1 MEQENIL
8 VKEKIGKL
16 ILKFSIP
23 CIVSMLVNS
32 LYNIVDQIF
41 IGQGVGT
48 LGNGATNV
56 VFPLVMIG
64 LAFSLMFGD
73 GASAY
78 LSLKLGEKKK
88 KEAED
93 MEQELLQE
101 IASYWG
107 TRAEGY
113 SEVNEKELAGSQ
125 REAWLHVLEEQFP
138 EKKKEEMKI
147 LDIGTGPGFF
157 PMILSEAGY
166 TVTAVDYT
174 EEMLEKAKEN
184 LGKYTKYGLERVTL
198 QRMDAQNLE
207 FADETFDVVISRN
220 LTWNL
225 EKPEQAYQEWMR
237 VLKPGGVLLNFDAN
251 WYGYLYDEEK
261 KEAYEADRKKVEEQQ
276 LDDHYLC
283 TDIDRME
290 NIARQVPL
298 SAMERPTWDTKVL
311 ESLGVCS
318 IQTDS
323 EIWKR
328 VWSEE
333 ERLNYASTPMFL
345 VRAEKSAEQS
355 FQLGDV
361 TVRRGEKY
369 QGDISFANGDIVLPG
384 TIICGK
390 LPGKTMLIT
399 GGVHSG
405 EYVGIQA
412 CVELGAELQPEKT
425 VGTIVILKVLNRP
438 AFENRAGSLGLS
450 DGKNLNRVFPGNP
463 NGTEME
469 RLAWAI
475 TKEVYPKVDYYIDL
489 HSGDDFEALTPYVY
503 YAGKAAQEVTEVS
516 RKMAEQVDVPYMVR
530 SMVSSG
536 GAYNYAASKGIASIL
551 LERGGMG
558 AWTSEE
564 VNSDKRDVRNILSS
578 LDIYQI
584 RRDVRNYVPME
595 VTDVRY
601 QAASED
607 GLWYPAAKPGDMVA
621 EGALLGTIRDY
632 NGKLRETCR
641 AEYTGV
647 VLYQT
652 GSLQVTEGGPVV
664 AYGRIV
670 REPEYDDRKEQ
681 IVHYW
686 EKRSESFLEQ
696 RRSELANPIA
706 KRWMKE
712 IEKQI
717 PAGRRLKILDVGCG
731 AGFFSILLAKEGHE
745 VFGIDLTPEM
755 IENAIQL
762 AEEEN
767 ADCCFQVMDAENPMF
782 ADETFDVV
790 ISRNLTWT
798 LPNAEHAYGEWMRV
812 LKTGGVLLNFDANYG
827 KEDVADTKGLPEAHA
842 HFKVGNEMLEECERI
857 KSQLPISRKNR
868 PAYDVAVLCENTA
881 GEIRIDTSLGKRIYL
896 EKDEFYNPAPMFSIC
911 AVKQ

>member
-1 MEQENIL
+1 MENGRAGK
-8 VKEKIGKL
+8 VK
-16 ILKFSIP
+16 
-23 CIVSMLVNS
+23 
-32 LYNIVDQIF
+32 
-41 IGQGVGT
+41 
-48 LGNGATNV
+48 
-56 VFPLVMIG
+56 
-64 LAFSLMFGD
+64 
-73 GASAY
+73 
-78 LSLKLGEKKK
+78 KKK

-298 SAMERPTWDTKVL
+298 SAMERPAWDTKVL
-311 ESLGVCS
+311 EFLGVCS

-595 VTDVRY
+595 VTDVCY

-731 AGFFSILLAKEGHE
+731 AGFFSILLAKEDHE

>member
-1 MEQENIL
+1 MENGCAG
-8 VKEKIGKL
+8 KIK
-16 ILKFSIP
+16 
-23 CIVSMLVNS
+23 
-32 LYNIVDQIF
+32 
-41 IGQGVGT
+41 
-48 LGNGATNV
+48 
-56 VFPLVMIG
+56 
-64 LAFSLMFGD
+64 
-73 GASAY
+73 
-78 LSLKLGEKKK
+78 KKK

-166 TVTAVDYT
+166 TVAAVDYT

-298 SAMERPTWDTKVL
+298 SAMERPAWDTKVL

-489 HSGDDFEALTPYVY
+489 HSGDDFEALTPYAY

-595 VTDVRY
+595 VTDVCY

-681 IVHYW
+681 IIHYW

>member
-1 MEQENIL
+1 MENGRAGK
-8 VKEKIGKL
+8 VK
-16 ILKFSIP
+16 
-23 CIVSMLVNS
+23 
-32 LYNIVDQIF
+32 
-41 IGQGVGT
+41 
-48 LGNGATNV
+48 
-56 VFPLVMIG
+56 
-64 LAFSLMFGD
+64 
-73 GASAY
+73 
-78 LSLKLGEKKK
+78 KKK

-138 EKKKEEMKI
+138 EKEEMKI

-298 SAMERPTWDTKVL
+298 SAMERPAWDTKVL

-345 VRAEKSAEQS
+345 VRAEKSAEQP

-578 LDIYQI
+578 LDMYQI

-595 VTDVRY
+595 VTDVCY

-670 REPEYDDRKEQ
+670 RESEYDDRKEQ

>member
-1 MEQENIL
+1 MENDRAGK
-8 VKEKIGKL
+8 VK
-16 ILKFSIP
+16 
-23 CIVSMLVNS
+23 
-32 LYNIVDQIF
+32 
-41 IGQGVGT
+41 
-48 LGNGATNV
+48 
-56 VFPLVMIG
+56 
-64 LAFSLMFGD
+64 
-73 GASAY
+73 
-78 LSLKLGEKKK
+78 KKK

-298 SAMERPTWDTKVL
+298 SAMERPAWDTKVL

-595 VTDVRY
+595 VTDVCY

>member
-1 MEQENIL
+1 M
-8 VKEKIGKL
+8 K
-16 ILKFSIP
+16 
-23 CIVSMLVNS
+23 
-32 LYNIVDQIF
+32 
-41 IGQGVGT
+41 
-48 LGNGATNV
+48 
-56 VFPLVMIG
+56 
-64 LAFSLMFGD
+64 
-73 GASAY
+73 
-78 LSLKLGEKKK
+78 
-88 KEAED
+88 
-93 MEQELLQE
+93 QELLQE
-101 IASYWG
+101 IASYWR

-220 LTWNL
+220 LTWNP

-345 VRAEKSAEQS
+345 VRAEKNAEQS

-450 DGKNLNRVFPGNP
+450 DGKNLNRVFPGNL

-578 LDIYQI
+578 LGMYQI

-652 GSLQVTEGGPVV
+652 GSLQVPEGGPVV

>member
-1 MEQENIL
+1 MENDRAGK
-8 VKEKIGKL
+8 VK
-16 ILKFSIP
+16 
-23 CIVSMLVNS
+23 
-32 LYNIVDQIF
+32 
-41 IGQGVGT
+41 
-48 LGNGATNV
+48 
-56 VFPLVMIG
+56 
-64 LAFSLMFGD
+64 
-73 GASAY
+73 
-78 LSLKLGEKKK
+78 KKK

-184 LGKYTKYGLERVTL
+184 LGKYTKYGMERVTL

-207 FADETFDVVISRN
+207 FVDETFDVVISRN

-298 SAMERPTWDTKVL
+298 SAMERPAWDTKVL

-578 LDIYQI
+578 LDMYQI

-595 VTDVRY
+595 VTDVCY

-607 GLWYPAAKPGDMVA
+607 GLWYPAAKPGNMVA

>member
-1 MEQENIL
+1 MENGRAGK
-8 VKEKIGKL
+8 VK
-16 ILKFSIP
+16 
-23 CIVSMLVNS
+23 
-32 LYNIVDQIF
+32 
-41 IGQGVGT
+41 
-48 LGNGATNV
+48 
-56 VFPLVMIG
+56 
-64 LAFSLMFGD
+64 
-73 GASAY
+73 
-78 LSLKLGEKKK
+78 KKK

-198 QRMDAQNLE
+198 QRMEAQNLE

-298 SAMERPTWDTKVL
+298 SAMERPAWDTKVL

-450 DGKNLNRVFPGNP
+450 DGKNLNRVCPGNP

-595 VTDVRY
+595 VTDVCY

>member
-1 MEQENIL
+1 MENGRAGK
-8 VKEKIGKL
+8 VK
-16 ILKFSIP
+16 
-23 CIVSMLVNS
+23 
-32 LYNIVDQIF
+32 
-41 IGQGVGT
+41 
-48 LGNGATNV
+48 
-56 VFPLVMIG
+56 
-64 LAFSLMFGD
+64 
-73 GASAY
+73 
-78 LSLKLGEKKK
+78 KKK

-138 EKKKEEMKI
+138 EKEEMKI

-166 TVTAVDYT
+166 TVAAVDYT

-298 SAMERPTWDTKVL
+298 SAMERPAWDTKVL

-369 QGDISFANGDIVLPG
+369 Q
-384 TIICGK
+384 
-390 LPGKTMLIT
+390 
-399 GGVHSG
+399 
-405 EYVGIQA
+405 
-412 CVELGAELQPEKT
+412 
-425 VGTIVILKVLNRP
+425 
-438 AFENRAGSLGLS
+438 
-450 DGKNLNRVFPGNP
+450 
-463 NGTEME
+463 
-469 RLAWAI
+469 
-475 TKEVYPKVDYYIDL
+475 
-489 HSGDDFEALTPYVY
+489 
-503 YAGKAAQEVTEVS
+503 
-516 RKMAEQVDVPYMVR
+516 
-530 SMVSSG
+530 
-536 GAYNYAASKGIASIL
+536 
-551 LERGGMG
+551 
-558 AWTSEE
+558 
-564 VNSDKRDVRNILSS
+564 
-578 LDIYQI
+578 
-584 RRDVRNYVPME
+584 
-595 VTDVRY
+595 
-601 QAASED
+601 AASED
-607 GLWYPAAKPGDMVA
+607 GLWYPAAKPGDM
-621 EGALLGTIRDY
+621 
-632 NGKLRETCR
+632 
-641 AEYTGV
+641 
-647 VLYQT
+647 
-652 GSLQVTEGGPVV
+652 VTEGGPVV

-812 LKTGGVLLNFDANYG
+812 LKPGGVLLNFDANYG

-896 EKDEFYNPAPMFSIC
+896 EKDELYNPAPMFSIC

>member
-1 MEQENIL
+1 MENGRAGK
-8 VKEKIGKL
+8 VK
-16 ILKFSIP
+16 
-23 CIVSMLVNS
+23 
-32 LYNIVDQIF
+32 
-41 IGQGVGT
+41 
-48 LGNGATNV
+48 
-56 VFPLVMIG
+56 
-64 LAFSLMFGD
+64 
-73 GASAY
+73 
-78 LSLKLGEKKK
+78 KKK

-298 SAMERPTWDTKVL
+298 SAMERPAWDTKVL

-578 LDIYQI
+578 LGMYQI

-595 VTDVRY
+595 VTDVCY

-731 AGFFSILLAKEGHE
+731 AGFFSILLAKEDHE

-812 LKTGGVLLNFDANYG
+812 LKTDGVLLNFDANYG

>member
-1 MEQENIL
+1 MENGRAGK
-8 VKEKIGKL
+8 VK
-16 ILKFSIP
+16 
-23 CIVSMLVNS
+23 
-32 LYNIVDQIF
+32 
-41 IGQGVGT
+41 
-48 LGNGATNV
+48 
-56 VFPLVMIG
+56 
-64 LAFSLMFGD
+64 
-73 GASAY
+73 
-78 LSLKLGEKKK
+78 KKK

-138 EKKKEEMKI
+138 EKEEMKI

-298 SAMERPTWDTKVL
+298 SAMERPAWDTKVL

-578 LDIYQI
+578 LDMYQI

-595 VTDVRY
+595 VTDVCY

-745 VFGIDLTPEM
+745 VFGIDLTLEM

>member
-1 MEQENIL
+1 M
-8 VKEKIGKL
+8 K
-16 ILKFSIP
+16 
-23 CIVSMLVNS
+23 
-32 LYNIVDQIF
+32 
-41 IGQGVGT
+41 
-48 LGNGATNV
+48 
-56 VFPLVMIG
+56 
-64 LAFSLMFGD
+64 
-73 GASAY
+73 
-78 LSLKLGEKKK
+78 
-88 KEAED
+88 
-93 MEQELLQE
+93 QELLQE

-166 TVTAVDYT
+166 TVAAVDYT

-298 SAMERPTWDTKVL
+298 SAMERPAWDTKVL

-361 TVRRGEKY
+361 TVRRGEK
-369 QGDISFANGDIVLPG
+369 
-384 TIICGK
+384 
-390 LPGKTMLIT
+390 
-399 GGVHSG
+399 
-405 EYVGIQA
+405 
-412 CVELGAELQPEKT
+412 
-425 VGTIVILKVLNRP
+425 
-438 AFENRAGSLGLS
+438 
-450 DGKNLNRVFPGNP
+450 
-463 NGTEME
+463 
-469 RLAWAI
+469 
-475 TKEVYPKVDYYIDL
+475 
-489 HSGDDFEALTPYVY
+489 
-503 YAGKAAQEVTEVS
+503 
-516 RKMAEQVDVPYMVR
+516 
-530 SMVSSG
+530 
-536 GAYNYAASKGIASIL
+536 
-551 LERGGMG
+551 
-558 AWTSEE
+558 
-564 VNSDKRDVRNILSS
+564 
-578 LDIYQI
+578 
-584 RRDVRNYVPME
+584 
-595 VTDVRY
+595 Y

>member
-1 MEQENIL
+1 MENGRAGK
-8 VKEKIGKL
+8 VK
-16 ILKFSIP
+16 
-23 CIVSMLVNS
+23 
-32 LYNIVDQIF
+32 
-41 IGQGVGT
+41 
-48 LGNGATNV
+48 
-56 VFPLVMIG
+56 
-64 LAFSLMFGD
+64 
-73 GASAY
+73 
-78 LSLKLGEKKK
+78 KKK

-298 SAMERPTWDTKVL
+298 SAMERPAWDTKVL
-311 ESLGVCS
+311 EFLGVCS

-361 TVRRGEKY
+361 TVRRGEK
-369 QGDISFANGDIVLPG
+369 
-384 TIICGK
+384 
-390 LPGKTMLIT
+390 
-399 GGVHSG
+399 
-405 EYVGIQA
+405 
-412 CVELGAELQPEKT
+412 
-425 VGTIVILKVLNRP
+425 
-438 AFENRAGSLGLS
+438 
-450 DGKNLNRVFPGNP
+450 
-463 NGTEME
+463 
-469 RLAWAI
+469 
-475 TKEVYPKVDYYIDL
+475 
-489 HSGDDFEALTPYVY
+489 
-503 YAGKAAQEVTEVS
+503 
-516 RKMAEQVDVPYMVR
+516 
-530 SMVSSG
+530 
-536 GAYNYAASKGIASIL
+536 
-551 LERGGMG
+551 
-558 AWTSEE
+558 
-564 VNSDKRDVRNILSS
+564 
-578 LDIYQI
+578 
-584 RRDVRNYVPME
+584 
-595 VTDVRY
+595 Y

>member
-1 MEQENIL
+1 MENGCAG
-8 VKEKIGKL
+8 KIK
-16 ILKFSIP
+16 
-23 CIVSMLVNS
+23 
-32 LYNIVDQIF
+32 
-41 IGQGVGT
+41 
-48 LGNGATNV
+48 
-56 VFPLVMIG
+56 
-64 LAFSLMFGD
+64 
-73 GASAY
+73 
-78 LSLKLGEKKK
+78 KKK

-166 TVTAVDYT
+166 TVAAVDYT

-298 SAMERPTWDTKVL
+298 SAMERPAWDTKVL
-311 ESLGVCS
+311 ESLGICS

-345 VRAEKSAEQS
+345 VRAEKSAEQP

-469 RLAWAI
+469 RLAWAM
-475 TKEVYPKVDYYIDL
+475 TKEVFPKVDYYIDL
-489 HSGDDFEALTPYVY
+489 HSGDDFEDLTPYVY
-503 YAGKAAQEVTEVS
+503 YAGKAAQEVMETS

-536 GAYNYAASKGIASIL
+536 GAYNYAASRGIASIL

-578 LDIYQI
+578 LGMYQI

-601 QAASED
+601 QAASES

-621 EGALLGTIRDY
+621 EGALLGIIRDY

-652 GSLQVTEGGPVV
+652 GSLQVIEGGSVV

-696 RRSELANPIA
+696 RRAELANPIA

-717 PAGRRLKILDVGCG
+717 PEKRRLKILDVGCG

-857 KSQLPISRKNR
+857 KSQLPISHKNR

>member
-1 MEQENIL
+1 MENGRAGK
-8 VKEKIGKL
+8 VK
-16 ILKFSIP
+16 
-23 CIVSMLVNS
+23 
-32 LYNIVDQIF
+32 
-41 IGQGVGT
+41 
-48 LGNGATNV
+48 
-56 VFPLVMIG
+56 
-64 LAFSLMFGD
+64 
-73 GASAY
+73 
-78 LSLKLGEKKK
+78 KKK

-578 LDIYQI
+578 LDMYQI

-595 VTDVRY
+595 VTDVCY

-670 REPEYDDRKEQ
+670 REPEYNDRKEQ

>member
-1 MEQENIL
+1 
-8 VKEKIGKL
+8 
-16 ILKFSIP
+16 
-23 CIVSMLVNS
+23 
-32 LYNIVDQIF
+32 
-41 IGQGVGT
+41 
-48 LGNGATNV
+48 
-56 VFPLVMIG
+56 
-64 LAFSLMFGD
+64 
-73 GASAY
+73 
-78 LSLKLGEKKK
+78 
-88 KEAED
+88 

-166 TVTAVDYT
+166 TVAAVDYT

-298 SAMERPTWDTKVL
+298 SAMERPAWDTKVL

-369 QGDISFANGDIVLPG
+369 QGDIFFANGDIVLPG

-438 AFENRAGSLGLS
+438 AFENRAGSLGLF

-578 LDIYQI
+578 LDMYQI

-595 VTDVRY
+595 VTDVCY

-607 GLWYPAAKPGDMVA
+607 GLWYPAAKPGNMVA

>member
-1 MEQENIL
+1 MENGRAGK
-8 VKEKIGKL
+8 VK
-16 ILKFSIP
+16 
-23 CIVSMLVNS
+23 
-32 LYNIVDQIF
+32 
-41 IGQGVGT
+41 
-48 LGNGATNV
+48 
-56 VFPLVMIG
+56 
-64 LAFSLMFGD
+64 
-73 GASAY
+73 
-78 LSLKLGEKKK
+78 KKK

-138 EKKKEEMKI
+138 EKEEMKI

-298 SAMERPTWDTKVL
+298 SAMERPAWDTKVL

-578 LDIYQI
+578 LDMYQI

-595 VTDVRY
+595 VTDVCY

-652 GSLQVTEGGPVV
+652 GSLQVTEGGPGV

>member
-1 MEQENIL
+1 
-8 VKEKIGKL
+8 
-16 ILKFSIP
+16 
-23 CIVSMLVNS
+23 
-32 LYNIVDQIF
+32 
-41 IGQGVGT
+41 
-48 LGNGATNV
+48 
-56 VFPLVMIG
+56 
-64 LAFSLMFGD
+64 
-73 GASAY
+73 
-78 LSLKLGEKKK
+78 
-88 KEAED
+88 

-166 TVTAVDYT
+166 TVAAVDYT

-298 SAMERPTWDTKVL
+298 SAMERPAWDTKLL

-578 LDIYQI
+578 LDMYQI

-595 VTDVRY
+595 VTDVCY

-896 EKDEFYNPAPMFSIC
+896 EKDEFYNPATMFSIC

>member
-1 MEQENIL
+1 MIRD
-8 VKEKIGKL
+8 IGNL
-16 ILKFSIP
+16 CDPGGMRDRQMFRNRRADLRGIAVGCLTSADE
-23 CIVSMLVNS
+23 IV
-32 LYNIVDQIF
+32 
-41 IGQGVGT
+41 
-48 LGNGATNV
+48 
-56 VFPLVMIG
+56 
-64 LAFSLMFGD
+64 
-73 GASAY
+73 
-78 LSLKLGEKKK
+78 
-88 KEAED
+88 
-93 MEQELLQE
+93 
-101 IASYWG
+101 SYWG

-298 SAMERPTWDTKVL
+298 SAMERPAWDTKVL

-425 VGTIVILKVLNRP
+425 GGTIVILKVLNRP

-578 LDIYQI
+578 LDMYQI

-595 VTDVRY
+595 VTDVCY

-607 GLWYPAAKPGDMVA
+607 GLWYPAAKPGNMVA

-782 ADETFDVV
+782 ADETFDFV

-896 EKDEFYNPAPMFSIC
+896 EKDEFYTPAPMFSIC

>member
-1 MEQENIL
+1 MENGRAGK
-8 VKEKIGKL
+8 VK
-16 ILKFSIP
+16 
-23 CIVSMLVNS
+23 
-32 LYNIVDQIF
+32 
-41 IGQGVGT
+41 
-48 LGNGATNV
+48 
-56 VFPLVMIG
+56 
-64 LAFSLMFGD
+64 
-73 GASAY
+73 
-78 LSLKLGEKKK
+78 KKK

-138 EKKKEEMKI
+138 EKEEMKI

-298 SAMERPTWDTKVL
+298 SAMERPAWDTKVL

-345 VRAEKSAEQS
+345 VRAEKSAEQP

-578 LDIYQI
+578 LDMYQI

-595 VTDVRY
+595 VTDVCY

-664 AYGRIV
+664 AYGRIM

>member
-1 MEQENIL
+1 MENGRAGK
-8 VKEKIGKL
+8 VK
-16 ILKFSIP
+16 
-23 CIVSMLVNS
+23 
-32 LYNIVDQIF
+32 
-41 IGQGVGT
+41 
-48 LGNGATNV
+48 
-56 VFPLVMIG
+56 
-64 LAFSLMFGD
+64 
-73 GASAY
+73 
-78 LSLKLGEKKK
+78 KKK

-138 EKKKEEMKI
+138 EKEEMKI

-298 SAMERPTWDTKVL
+298 SAMERPAWDTKVL

-345 VRAEKSAEQS
+345 VRAEKSAEQP

-369 QGDISFANGDIVLPG
+369 QGDISFANGGIVLPG

-578 LDIYQI
+578 LDMYQI

-595 VTDVRY
+595 VTDVCY

>member
-1 MEQENIL
+1 MENDRAG
-8 VKEKIGKL
+8 KIK
-16 ILKFSIP
+16 
-23 CIVSMLVNS
+23 
-32 LYNIVDQIF
+32 
-41 IGQGVGT
+41 
-48 LGNGATNV
+48 
-56 VFPLVMIG
+56 
-64 LAFSLMFGD
+64 
-73 GASAY
+73 
-78 LSLKLGEKKK
+78 KKK

-166 TVTAVDYT
+166 TVAAVDYT

-298 SAMERPTWDTKVL
+298 SAMERPAWDTKVL

-345 VRAEKSAEQS
+345 VRAEKSAEQP

-438 AFENRAGSLGLS
+438 AFENRVGSLGLS

-475 TKEVYPKVDYYIDL
+475 TKEVYPKGDYYIDL

-578 LDIYQI
+578 LDMYQI

-595 VTDVRY
+595 VTDVCY

-607 GLWYPAAKPGDMVA
+607 GLWYPAAKPGNMVA

-731 AGFFSILLAKEGHE
+731 AGFFSILLAKEDHE

>member
-1 MEQENIL
+1 MENGRAGK
-8 VKEKIGKL
+8 VK
-16 ILKFSIP
+16 
-23 CIVSMLVNS
+23 
-32 LYNIVDQIF
+32 
-41 IGQGVGT
+41 
-48 LGNGATNV
+48 
-56 VFPLVMIG
+56 
-64 LAFSLMFGD
+64 
-73 GASAY
+73 
-78 LSLKLGEKKK
+78 KKK

-138 EKKKEEMKI
+138 EKEEMKI

-166 TVTAVDYT
+166 TVAAVDYT

-298 SAMERPTWDTKVL
+298 SAMERPAWDTKVL

-369 QGDISFANGDIVLPG
+369 Q
-384 TIICGK
+384 
-390 LPGKTMLIT
+390 
-399 GGVHSG
+399 
-405 EYVGIQA
+405 
-412 CVELGAELQPEKT
+412 
-425 VGTIVILKVLNRP
+425 
-438 AFENRAGSLGLS
+438 
-450 DGKNLNRVFPGNP
+450 
-463 NGTEME
+463 
-469 RLAWAI
+469 
-475 TKEVYPKVDYYIDL
+475 
-489 HSGDDFEALTPYVY
+489 
-503 YAGKAAQEVTEVS
+503 
-516 RKMAEQVDVPYMVR
+516 
-530 SMVSSG
+530 
-536 GAYNYAASKGIASIL
+536 
-551 LERGGMG
+551 
-558 AWTSEE
+558 
-564 VNSDKRDVRNILSS
+564 
-578 LDIYQI
+578 
-584 RRDVRNYVPME
+584 
-595 VTDVRY
+595 
-601 QAASED
+601 AASED
-607 GLWYPAAKPGDMVA
+607 GLWYPAAKPGDM
-621 EGALLGTIRDY
+621 
-632 NGKLRETCR
+632 
-641 AEYTGV
+641 
-647 VLYQT
+647 
-652 GSLQVTEGGPVV
+652 VTEGGPVV

-827 KEDVADTKGLPEAHA
+827 KDDASDTKDLPEQHA

-857 KSQLPISRKNR
+857 KAQLPISRKNR
-868 PAYDVAVLCENTA
+868 PAYDVAVLCENTE

>member
-1 MEQENIL
+1 MENGRAGK
-8 VKEKIGKL
+8 VK
-16 ILKFSIP
+16 
-23 CIVSMLVNS
+23 
-32 LYNIVDQIF
+32 
-41 IGQGVGT
+41 
-48 LGNGATNV
+48 
-56 VFPLVMIG
+56 
-64 LAFSLMFGD
+64 
-73 GASAY
+73 
-78 LSLKLGEKKK
+78 KKK

-207 FADETFDVVISRN
+207 FSDETFDVVISRN

-298 SAMERPTWDTKVL
+298 SAMERPAWDTKVL

>member
-1 MEQENIL
+1 M
-8 VKEKIGKL
+8 K
-16 ILKFSIP
+16 
-23 CIVSMLVNS
+23 
-32 LYNIVDQIF
+32 
-41 IGQGVGT
+41 
-48 LGNGATNV
+48 
-56 VFPLVMIG
+56 
-64 LAFSLMFGD
+64 
-73 GASAY
+73 
-78 LSLKLGEKKK
+78 
-88 KEAED
+88 
-93 MEQELLQE
+93 QELLQE

-298 SAMERPTWDTKVL
+298 SAMERPAWDTKVL

-318 IQTDS
+318 IQPDS

-475 TKEVYPKVDYYIDL
+475 TREIFPKVDYYIDL

-578 LDIYQI
+578 LGMYQI

-595 VTDVRY
+595 VTDVCY

-767 ADCCFQVMDAENPMF
+767 ADCRFQVMDAENPMF

-842 HFKVGNEMLEECERI
+842 HFKVGNAMLEECERI

>member
-1 MEQENIL
+1 MENGRAGK
-8 VKEKIGKL
+8 VK
-16 ILKFSIP
+16 
-23 CIVSMLVNS
+23 
-32 LYNIVDQIF
+32 
-41 IGQGVGT
+41 
-48 LGNGATNV
+48 
-56 VFPLVMIG
+56 
-64 LAFSLMFGD
+64 
-73 GASAY
+73 
-78 LSLKLGEKKK
+78 KKK

-298 SAMERPTWDTKVL
+298 SAMERPAWDTKVL

-345 VRAEKSAEQS
+345 VRAEKSAEQP

-369 QGDISFANGDIVLPG
+369 QGV
-384 TIICGK
+384 
-390 LPGKTMLIT
+390 
-399 GGVHSG
+399 
-405 EYVGIQA
+405 
-412 CVELGAELQPEKT
+412 
-425 VGTIVILKVLNRP
+425 
-438 AFENRAGSLGLS
+438 
-450 DGKNLNRVFPGNP
+450 
-463 NGTEME
+463 
-469 RLAWAI
+469 
-475 TKEVYPKVDYYIDL
+475 
-489 HSGDDFEALTPYVY
+489 
-503 YAGKAAQEVTEVS
+503 
-516 RKMAEQVDVPYMVR
+516 
-530 SMVSSG
+530 
-536 GAYNYAASKGIASIL
+536 
-551 LERGGMG
+551 
-558 AWTSEE
+558 
-564 VNSDKRDVRNILSS
+564 
-578 LDIYQI
+578 
-584 RRDVRNYVPME
+584 
-595 VTDVRY
+595 
-601 QAASED
+601 SED

-731 AGFFSILLAKEGHE
+731 AGFFSILLAKEDHE

>member
-1 MEQENIL
+1 MENGRAGK
-8 VKEKIGKL
+8 VK
-16 ILKFSIP
+16 
-23 CIVSMLVNS
+23 
-32 LYNIVDQIF
+32 
-41 IGQGVGT
+41 
-48 LGNGATNV
+48 
-56 VFPLVMIG
+56 
-64 LAFSLMFGD
+64 
-73 GASAY
+73 
-78 LSLKLGEKKK
+78 KKK

-138 EKKKEEMKI
+138 EKKNEEMKI

-298 SAMERPTWDTKVL
+298 SAMERPAWDTKVL

-595 VTDVRY
+595 VTDVCY

>member
-1 MEQENIL
+1 MENGRAGK
-8 VKEKIGKL
+8 VK
-16 ILKFSIP
+16 
-23 CIVSMLVNS
+23 
-32 LYNIVDQIF
+32 
-41 IGQGVGT
+41 
-48 LGNGATNV
+48 
-56 VFPLVMIG
+56 
-64 LAFSLMFGD
+64 
-73 GASAY
+73 
-78 LSLKLGEKKK
+78 KKK

-283 TDIDRME
+283 MDIDRME

-298 SAMERPTWDTKVL
+298 SAMERPAWDTKVL

-503 YAGKAAQEVTEVS
+503 YAGKAAQKVTEVS

-530 SMVSSG
+530 SLVSSG

-578 LDIYQI
+578 LGIYQI

-595 VTDVRY
+595 VTDVCY

-652 GSLQVTEGGPVV
+652 GSLQVTEGSPVV

-717 PAGRRLKILDVGCG
+717 PEGRRLKILDVGCG

>member
-1 MEQENIL
+1 MENGRAGK
-8 VKEKIGKL
+8 VK
-16 ILKFSIP
+16 
-23 CIVSMLVNS
+23 
-32 LYNIVDQIF
+32 
-41 IGQGVGT
+41 
-48 LGNGATNV
+48 
-56 VFPLVMIG
+56 
-64 LAFSLMFGD
+64 
-73 GASAY
+73 
-78 LSLKLGEKKK
+78 KKK

-298 SAMERPTWDTKVL
+298 SAMERPAWDTKVL

-536 GAYNYAASKGIASIL
+536 GAYNYAASKCIASIL

-621 EGALLGTIRDY
+621 KGALLGTIRDY

>member
-1 MEQENIL
+1 MENGRAGK
-8 VKEKIGKL
+8 VK
-16 ILKFSIP
+16 
-23 CIVSMLVNS
+23 
-32 LYNIVDQIF
+32 
-41 IGQGVGT
+41 
-48 LGNGATNV
+48 
-56 VFPLVMIG
+56 
-64 LAFSLMFGD
+64 
-73 GASAY
+73 
-78 LSLKLGEKKK
+78 KKK

-138 EKKKEEMKI
+138 EKEEMKI

-166 TVTAVDYT
+166 TVAAVDYT

-298 SAMERPTWDTKVL
+298 SAMERPAWDTKVL

-345 VRAEKSAEQS
+345 VRAEKSAEQP

-578 LDIYQI
+578 LDMYQI

-595 VTDVRY
+595 VTDVCY

>member
-1 MEQENIL
+1 MENGRAGK
-8 VKEKIGKL
+8 VK
-16 ILKFSIP
+16 
-23 CIVSMLVNS
+23 
-32 LYNIVDQIF
+32 
-41 IGQGVGT
+41 
-48 LGNGATNV
+48 
-56 VFPLVMIG
+56 
-64 LAFSLMFGD
+64 
-73 GASAY
+73 
-78 LSLKLGEKKK
+78 KKK

-298 SAMERPTWDTKVL
+298 SAMERPAWDTKVL

-450 DGKNLNRVFPGNP
+450 DGKNLNRVFPGDP

-595 VTDVRY
+595 VTDVCY

-731 AGFFSILLAKEGHE
+731 AGFFSILLAKEDHE

>member
-1 MEQENIL
+1 MENGRAGK
-8 VKEKIGKL
+8 VK
-16 ILKFSIP
+16 
-23 CIVSMLVNS
+23 
-32 LYNIVDQIF
+32 
-41 IGQGVGT
+41 
-48 LGNGATNV
+48 
-56 VFPLVMIG
+56 
-64 LAFSLMFGD
+64 
-73 GASAY
+73 
-78 LSLKLGEKKK
+78 KKK

-138 EKKKEEMKI
+138 EKEEMKI

-207 FADETFDVVISRN
+207 FADEIFDVVISRN

-298 SAMERPTWDTKVL
+298 SAMERPAWDTKVL

-345 VRAEKSAEQS
+345 VRAEKSAEQP

-578 LDIYQI
+578 LDMYQI

-595 VTDVRY
+595 VTDVCY

>member
-1 MEQENIL
+1 MENGRAGK
-8 VKEKIGKL
+8 VK
-16 ILKFSIP
+16 
-23 CIVSMLVNS
+23 
-32 LYNIVDQIF
+32 
-41 IGQGVGT
+41 
-48 LGNGATNV
+48 
-56 VFPLVMIG
+56 
-64 LAFSLMFGD
+64 
-73 GASAY
+73 
-78 LSLKLGEKKK
+78 KKK

-166 TVTAVDYT
+166 TVAAVDYT

-298 SAMERPTWDTKVL
+298 SAMERPAWDTKVL

-578 LDIYQI
+578 LDMYQI

-595 VTDVRY
+595 VTDVCY

-607 GLWYPAAKPGDMVA
+607 GLWYPAAKPGDMAA

-652 GSLQVTEGGPVV
+652 CSLQVTEGGPVV

>member
-1 MEQENIL
+1 MENGRAGK
-8 VKEKIGKL
+8 VK
-16 ILKFSIP
+16 
-23 CIVSMLVNS
+23 
-32 LYNIVDQIF
+32 
-41 IGQGVGT
+41 
-48 LGNGATNV
+48 
-56 VFPLVMIG
+56 
-64 LAFSLMFGD
+64 
-73 GASAY
+73 
-78 LSLKLGEKKK
+78 KKK

-298 SAMERPTWDTKVL
+298 SAMERPAWDTKVL

-530 SMVSSG
+530 SLVSSG
-536 GAYNYAASKGIASIL
+536 GAYNYAASRGIASIL

-578 LDIYQI
+578 LGMYQI

-595 VTDVRY
+595 VTDVCY

-827 KEDVADTKGLPEAHA
+827 KDDASDTKDLPEQHA